1 MPWTTTNTAKGD
13 NKLYSDAKGVVPSLD
28 LRFASQKN
36 LNDYMTATPLVDHQ
50 RSMSGSNLSA
60 GTFVNSSGLIE
71 TAKVN
76 LVSYSQEFENSYY
89 TKANIT
95 TMQATTDVAAPD
107 GTFTARYISGASNGR
122 FTISSSNFTSQ
133 SGRRKSIYLR
143 AVSGSP
149 VVNALTQ
156 AATDPNPVTLSS
168 TEWLRFEI
176 DTPSSEV
183 GGTTFVLDFRGSSTT
198 TEVYAWG
205 LQIEEGS
212 AATTYIPTT
221 NVPSAAPRFD
231 HDPTTGESLGL
242 LIEESRTNLFDYSTD
257 LTKWTGSNSAPPV
270 ASSEIAPDGSTD
282 AYKLNINIG
291 GGSYFTRNVPTVTGS
306 VYTISVWAKNVPGEQ
321 NYFDLFFNTAGS
333 VQLGK
338 TALTDT
344 WTRYHITGTAT
355 QTGNVLAGI
364 NNPPDDYTAR
374 GLFWGFQF
382 ELGSF
387 ATSYIPTTGTAL
399 TRSADLVEISG
410 ADFSSWYNQSEGSI
424 FADSITYDLS
434 GLRTLFSI
442 NDGGLN
448 NRISS
453 IAVTYA
459 MFIQNAGITQVN
471 INAGGSWPAQQSVK
485 SSYGIAVNDFSAT
498 VDGSVVGTD
507 NVGTLPTVN
516 QLKIG
521 VAATGGSF
529 WNGTISRLTYFP
541 ERLPDATLQAITAP

>member
-1 MPWTTTNTAKGD
+1 MSLIWKGDFAGLPGKVVLANPMVCTNTAKGD
-13 NKLYSDAKGVVPSLD
+13 NKLYSDARGVVPSLD

-36 LNDYMTATPLVDHQ
+36 LNDYMTGTPLVDHQ

-95 TMQATTDVAAPD
+95 TIQATTDVAAPD

-242 LIEESRTNLFDYSTD
+242 LIEESRTNLIAFSATFGGWGVSSSGDGSNPTSQTVSISAPDNTTQTRELTFNRTTASTSNTS
-257 LTKWTGSNSAPPV
+257 LFSKGQQLSGASVPTGSIYVKAARQSDIGKIINVYLSQTFVPV
-270 ASSEIAPDGSTD
+270 ADLQE
-282 AYKLNINIG
+282 
-291 GGSYFTRNVPTVTGS
+291 VT
-306 VYTISVWAKNVPGEQ
+306 
-321 NYFDLFFNTAGS
+321 
-333 VQLGK
+333 
-338 TALTDT
+338 LTDSWQRVSSVGQNT
-344 WTRYHITGTAT
+344 FTTSLVVGLYSGTAS
-355 QTGNVLAGI
+355 TGEVKVL
-364 NNPPDDYTAR
+364 
-374 GLFWGFQF
+374 LWGAQL
-382 ELGSF
+382 EEGSF
-387 ATSYIPTTGTAL
+387 PTSYIPTTGTAL
-399 TRSADLVEISG
+399 TRSADVASITGSN
-410 ADFSSWYNQSEGSI
+410 FSSWYNQSEGTVFGNYS
-424 FADSITYDLS
+424 S
-434 GLRTLFSI
+434 FSYG
-442 NDGGLN
+442 NATTPPTTAHFTDGTLN
-448 NRISS
+448 NYIRLNS
-453 IAVTYA
+453 
-459 MFIQNAGITQVN
+459 
-471 INAGGSWPAQQSVK
+471 GSA
-485 SSYGIAVNDFSAT
+485 
-498 VDGSVVGTD
+498 
-507 NVGTLPTVN
+507 
-516 QLKIG
+516 
-521 VAATGGSF
+521 
-529 WNGTISRLTYFP
+529 
-541 ERLPDATLQAITAP
+541 